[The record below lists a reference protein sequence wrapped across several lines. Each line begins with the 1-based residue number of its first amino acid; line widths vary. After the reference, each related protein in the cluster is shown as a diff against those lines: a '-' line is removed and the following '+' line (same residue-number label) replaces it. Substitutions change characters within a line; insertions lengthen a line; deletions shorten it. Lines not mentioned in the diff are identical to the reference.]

1 MAVAVAVAVTVA
13 IAVMM
18 MAVTVGEI
26 YGVGVVAV
34 VYVEILAAVD
44 VHHVPHLLQAGRILS
59 VLALDGHGLV
69 IIGERLG

>member
-1 MAVAVAVAVTVA
+1 VAVS
-13 IAVMM
+13 IAAMT

-34 VYVEILAAVD
+34 VYVNLLSAVG
-44 VHHVPHLLQAGRILS
+44 VLHALHLFQAGRMPS

-69 IIGERLG
+69 IMGERLG